1 LEVANNYSVA
11 TRAGSD
17 LERDRIVMPIDE
29 SSTRAGRIHR
39 RAGIVVALLS
49 RAGVAVALASADP
62 AAARGGAQAD
72 PTAAT
77 GSAPDRPESRQ
88 GGAAARTA
96 KPLIVEAR
104 VNRSRIIRGAR
115 RGLAFRFELAGK
127 QTRKLLV
134 KVVRVR
140 NRDVVRRFPLG
151 AVKPGVRVRV
161 PWDGHKAKRGYI
173 PQGKYAFKVFSAGQR
188 ASMGHGSKSTR
199 FSFYSH
205 RFPLPARHS
214 YGDGFGAG
222 RGHQGQDIF
231 AKCGSRVVAARAGRI
246 QTHKHQSAAGYYV
259 VVDGRGTGQDYVY
272 MHMRKRGRPPQGS
285 RFAAGQQIGI
295 ESDTG
300 DARGCHLHFEIWT
313 KPGWYE
319 GGRAK
324 SPTRALKRWDRWS

>member
-1 LEVANNYSVA
+1 MVANNP
-11 TRAGSD
+11 RADSPRGSD
-17 LERDRIVMPIDE
+17 PERTNRVKSIDQ

-49 RAGVAVALASADP
+49 LAGVALALASADP
-62 AAARGGAQAD
+62 AAAAD
-72 PTAAT
+72 GTRVAPAEVT
-77 GSAPDRPESRQ
+77 GSAPDRTAQRKA
-88 GGAAARTA
+88 GVAAGAA

-104 VNRSRIIRGAR
+104 LSRSRIIRGAR
-115 RGLAFRFELAGK
+115 HGLTFRFELAGR

-134 KVVRVR
+134 KVVRVG
-140 NRDVVRRFPLG
+140 NREVVRRFRLG
-151 AVKPGVRVRV
+151 AVKPGVRTRVR
-161 PWDGHKAKRGYI
+161 WDGHRAKRGYI
-173 PQGKYAFKVFSAGQR
+173 PQGKYAFKGFSAGQR
-188 ASMGHGSKSTR
+188 ASVGHGSKSTR
-199 FSFYSH
+199 FSFYAH
-205 RFPLPARHS
+205 RFPLLAHHS

-231 AKCGSRVVAARAGRI
+231 ARCGSRVVAVRAGRI
-246 QTHKHQSAAGYYV
+246 QVRKFQAAAGYYV
-259 VVDGRGTGQDYVY
+259 VVDGRRTGKDYVY
-272 MHMRKRGRPPQGS
+272 MHMRKRGRPRQGS
-285 RFAAGQQIGI
+285 RVAAGEQIGI

>member
-1 LEVANNYSVA
+1 MRTL
-11 TRAGSD
+11 
-17 LERDRIVMPIDE
+17 DE

-39 RAGIVVALLS
+39 RVGFLVALLS
-49 RAGVAVALASADP
+49 LAGVAVALASADR
-62 AAARGGAQAD
+62 AAASGGMQVER
-72 PTAAT
+72 TAA
-77 GSAPDRPESRQ
+77 GESAPDRAAAPEDE
-88 GGAAARTA
+88 AAARAA
-96 KPLIVEAR
+96 KPLIVEAKL
-104 VNRSRIIRGAR
+104 NRSRIIRGAR

-134 KVVRVR
+134 KVVRVG

-188 ASMGHGSKSTR
+188 ASVGHGSKSTR

-205 RFPLPARHS
+205 RFPLLAHHS

-222 RGHQGQDIF
+222 RGHEGQDIF
-231 AKCGSRVVAARAGRI
+231 ARCGSRVVAARAGRI
-246 QTHKHQSAAGYYV
+246 QTRKFQSAAGYFV

-285 RFAAGQQIGI
+285 RVAAGEQIGI

-300 DARGCHLHFEIWT
+300 DASGCHLHFEIWT